1 MTRRTPTP
9 FEILQIATANDQ
21 VHVPAEGLE
30 LLTGKQAKRNKFGAV
45 RCSWE
50 GIRFDSKAE
59 MKHYAD
65 LRLLELTG
73 HINKLEL
80 KPVFQLPGKVKYI
93 ADFRY
98 VENGQTVVVDVKGG
112 RATITA
118 AFRIKWK
125 QAQELNPDMKFVIVE
140 K

>member
-1 MTRRTPTP
+1 MSRRTPTP
-9 FEILQIATANDQ
+9 FEILQIAAANEQ
-21 VHVPAEGLE
+21 VIIPAEGLE
-30 LLTGKQAKRNKFGAV
+30 LLTGKQAKRNKFGAKA
-45 RCSWE
+45 CMWN

-59 MKHYAD
+59 LAHYGD

-73 HINKLEL
+73 HISKLEL

-112 RATITA
+112 KATATP
-118 AFRIKWK
+118 AFHIKWK